1 MMTIQTMMIMMVTLT
16 IIIDS
21 RGDGNDWVSYDVD
34 DVGDVN
40 VFDHKNLY
48 DGKEFFLTFSFQLSL
63 VFK

>member
-1 MMTIQTMMIMMVTLT
+1 MVTLT

-21 RGDGNDWVSYDVD
+21 RGDGDDWVSYDVD

-48 DGKEFFLTFSFQLSL
+48 DGKEFF
-63 VFK
+63 